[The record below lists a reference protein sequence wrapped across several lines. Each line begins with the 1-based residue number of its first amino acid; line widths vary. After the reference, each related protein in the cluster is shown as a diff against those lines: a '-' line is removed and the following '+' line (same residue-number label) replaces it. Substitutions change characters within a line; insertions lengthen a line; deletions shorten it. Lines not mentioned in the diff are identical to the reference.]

1 MTTISEARRI
11 RCSTIPPA
19 GASNEGDNTMSEFP
33 GMSTASRDALEHE
46 LHVHQVELVQ
56 QNEELQRTQSDLA
69 AAHDRYRDLYDFAP
83 VGYCTLDA
91 HGCMLEVNLTGAG
104 LLGQPRAG
112 LLGKPLARFVS
123 SNDADRWHLY
133 LRWALARE
141 TPQRIDLTMNRA
153 DGSLHWFAAIN
164 SVRVLDETGAPTL
177 RVSITDVTERMRSE
191 VERRIAAI
199 DADARES
206 ERRRMALELHEDL
219 GQRLSAIK
227 IAVASLPQG
236 GDLTAEIGEAL
247 ALVRRITTDLRPPML
262 DDLGLHPAIEW
273 LARDTARRLHLK
285 LSLRMDND
293 VPPLGRSISLVLYRF
308 FQESLSYLLH
318 ETNGSELVIVVQ
330 RPLGQFILIMR
341 ARGDELKSPWRLD
354 TGSEPSLILEH
365 RARLMGGR
373 LGFDAA
379 PDGSGWFGLQLTR
392 NLDLKETPVDRAG
405 RSV

>member
-1 MTTISEARRI
+1 MNGSP
-11 RCSTIPPA
+11 STP
-19 GASNEGDNTMSEFP
+19 
-33 GMSTASRDALEHE
+33 TATREALEHE
-46 LHVHQVELVQ
+46 LHVHQAELAQ

-91 HGCMLEVNLTGAG
+91 QGCMLKVNLTGAS

-141 TPQRIDLTMNRA
+141 TPQRIDLTMNFA
-153 DGSLHWFAAIN
+153 DGTLHWFAAIN
-164 SVRVLDETGAPTL
+164 SVRVLDERGEPTL
-177 RVSITDVTERMRSE
+177 RVSITDVTDRMRSE

-227 IAVASLPQG
+227 IGLASLPG
-236 GDLTAEIGEAL
+236 SGELAGEIDQAL
-247 ALVRRITTDLRPPML
+247 ALVRRIAVDLRPPML

-273 LARDTARRLHLK
+273 LARDTARRLNLK

-293 VPPLGRSISLVLYRF
+293 LPPLGRAVSVALYRF
-308 FQESLSYLLH
+308 FQESLSFLLH
-318 ETNGSELVIVVQ
+318 ETHTSELVIEVQ
-330 RPLGQFILIMR
+330 RPLGQFILNLR
-341 ARGDELKSPWRLD
+341 ARTGEDGTPWRLD
-354 TGSEPSLILEH
+354 TRSEPSMILEH
-365 RARLMGGR
+365 RARLLGGR
-373 LGFDAA
+373 LAFDAA
-379 PDGSGWFGLQLTR
+379 PDGSGWFGLKLTQ
-392 NLDLKETPVDRAG
+392 NLDLKETPVDRTG
-405 RSV
+405 RPV

>member
-1 MTTISEARRI
+1 MNDSPL
-11 RCSTIPPA
+11 S
-19 GASNEGDNTMSEFP
+19 
-33 GMSTASRDALEHE
+33 STASREALAHE

-91 HGCMLEVNLTGAG
+91 QGCISKINLTGAG
-104 LLGQPRAG
+104 LLGQPRAA
-112 LLGKPLARFVS
+112 LQGKPLARFVS

-141 TPQRIDLTMNRA
+141 TPQRIDLTMNFA
-153 DGSLHWFAAIN
+153 DGTLHWFAAIN
-164 SVRVLDETGAPTL
+164 SVRVLTEDGASTL
-177 RVSITDVTERMRSE
+177 RVSITDVTDRMRSE

-227 IAVASLPQG
+227 IELAHLPQG
-236 GDLTAEIGEAL
+236 GEMVAEVDQAL
-247 ALVRRITTDLRPPML
+247 ALVRRITSDLRPPML

-273 LARDTARRLHLK
+273 LAKDTARRLHLK

-293 VPPLGRSISLVLYRF
+293 LPPLGRAVSLALYRF

-318 ETNGSELVIVVQ
+318 ETNAGELAIDIG
-330 RPLGQFILIMR
+330 RPLGQFILTLR
-341 ARGDELKSPWRLD
+341 ARGQSQTSPWHLD
-354 TGSEPSLILEH
+354 TRSEPSMILEH
-365 RARLMGGR
+365 RARLLGGR
-373 LGFDAA
+373 LNFDTT
-379 PDGSGWFGLQLTR
+379 PDASGWIGLQLTQ
-392 NLDLKETPVDRAG
+392 NLDLKETPVNRAG
-405 RSV
+405 RPA

>member
-1 MTTISEARRI
+1 M
-11 RCSTIPPA
+11 
-19 GASNEGDNTMSEFP
+19 NESSGTSSP
-33 GMSTASRDALEHE
+33 SREALEHE

-91 HGCMLEVNLTGAG
+91 QGCMLKVNLTGAG

-123 SNDADRWHLY
+123 ANDADRWHLY

-141 TPQRIDLTMNRA
+141 TPQRIDLTMNFA
-153 DGSLHWFAAIN
+153 DGTLHWFAAIN

-177 RVSITDVTERMRSE
+177 RVSITDVTDRMRSE

-227 IAVASLPQG
+227 IALASLPRG
-236 GDLTAEIGEAL
+236 GELAGEIDQAL
-247 ALVRRITTDLRPPML
+247 ALVRRITVDLRPPML

-273 LARDTARRLHLK
+273 LAKDTARRLNLK

-293 VPPLGRSISLVLYRF
+293 LPPLGRAMSVALYRF

-318 ETNGSELVIVVQ
+318 ETHASELVIDVQ
-330 RPLGQFILIMR
+330 RPLGQFILTLR
-341 ARGDELKSPWRLD
+341 ARASEAGKPWRVD
-354 TGSEPSLILEH
+354 TRSEPSLILEH
-365 RARLMGGR
+365 RARLLGGR
-373 LGFDAA
+373 LAFDAA
-379 PDGSGWFGLQLTR
+379 PDGSGWFGLQLTQ

-405 RSV
+405 RPA

>member
-1 MTTISEARRI
+1 MNNSPGS
-11 RCSTIPPA
+11 STV
-19 GASNEGDNTMSEFP
+19 
-33 GMSTASRDALEHE
+33 SREALEHE

-91 HGCMLEVNLTGAG
+91 QGCISKINLTGAG
-104 LLGQPRAG
+104 LLGQPRAA
-112 LLGKPLARFVS
+112 LVGKPLARFVS
-123 SNDADRWHLY
+123 STDADRWHLY

-141 TPQRIDLTMNRA
+141 TPQRIDLTMNFA
-153 DGSLHWFAAIN
+153 DGTLHWFAAIN
-164 SVRVLDETGAPTL
+164 SARVLDEHGEPCL
-177 RVSITDVTERMRSE
+177 RVSITDVTDRIRSE

-206 ERRRMALELHEDL
+206 ERRRMALDLHEDL

-227 IAVASLPQG
+227 IQLASLQQG
-236 GDLTAEIGEAL
+236 SEMVGAIDQAL
-247 ALVRRITTDLRPPML
+247 ALVRRITIDLRPPML

-273 LARDTARRLHLK
+273 LARDTARRLDLK

-293 VPPLGRSISLVLYRF
+293 LPPLGRAVSVALYRF

-318 ETNGSELVIVVQ
+318 ETHASELGIEVL
-330 RPLGQFILIMR
+330 RPLGQFILILR
-341 ARGDELKSPWRLD
+341 ARNSEAGTPWRLD
-354 TGSEPSLILEH
+354 TRSEPSLILEH
-365 RARLMGGR
+365 RARLLGGR
-373 LGFDAA
+373 LAFDAA
-379 PDGSGWFGLQLTR
+379 PDGSGWFGLQLTQ

-405 RSV
+405 RPA

>member
-1 MTTISEARRI
+1 
-11 RCSTIPPA
+11 
-19 GASNEGDNTMSEFP
+19 MSESP
-33 GMSTASRDALEHE
+33 VSSTASREALAHE

-91 HGCMLEVNLTGAG
+91 QGCISQINLTGAG
-104 LLGQPRAG
+104 LLGQPRPS
-112 LLGKPLARFVS
+112 LLGLPLARFVG
-123 SNDADRWHLY
+123 SNDADRWHLF
-133 LRWALARE
+133 LRWALGRE
-141 TPQRIDLTMNRA
+141 TPQRTDLMMNFA
-153 DGSLHWFAAIN
+153 DGTLHWFAAIN
-164 SVRVLDETGAPTL
+164 SVRVLEADGSPTL

-227 IAVASLPQG
+227 IHLASLSG
-236 GDLTAEIGEAL
+236 GGEMAGEIDYAL
-247 ALVRRITTDLRPPML
+247 ALVRRITIDLRPPML

-273 LARDTARRLHLK
+273 LAKDTARRLNLK

-293 VPPLGRSISLVLYRF
+293 LPPLGRAVSVALYRF

-318 ETNGSELVIVVQ
+318 ETHASELGIEVL
-330 RPLGQFILIMR
+330 RPLGQFILILR
-341 ARGDELKSPWRLD
+341 APATDAGMPWRLD
-354 TGSEPSLILEH
+354 TRSEPSLILEH
-365 RARLMGGR
+365 RARLLGGR
-373 LGFDAA
+373 LAFDAA
-379 PDGSGWFGLQLTR
+379 ADGSGWFGLQLTQ

-405 RSV
+405 RPA